1 MTNDVTGNARLEQL
15 RLTLDTFGADRTR
28 WPAQRRH
35 ELSQFIAASTEAQ
48 TLMADAAA
56 FDRLLDMAP
65 TLDGARQQALLD
77 SILKAAE
84 RTPRVVIENAPAV
97 RPPAVRSPTVRSI
110 ERRNVRRWGGG
121 AGAAL
126 AASLMLGIFAGQMG
140 TVSSF
145 ADDMAAM
152 AGFDASSSSQKVAQT
167 DDSGG
172 YFEEDLL

>member
-1 MTNDVTGNARLEQL
+1 MTNDVTENARLEQL
-15 RLTLDTFGADRTR
+15 RLTLDTYGADRTR

-35 ELSQFIAASTEAQ
+35 ELSQFIAASVEAQ
-48 TLMADAAA
+48 KLIADATA
-56 FDRLLDMAP
+56 FDRLLDLAP

-84 RTPRVVIENAPAV
+84 RTPRVVIENAPAT
-97 RPPAVRSPTVRSI
+97 RPVQRS
-110 ERRNVRRWGGG
+110 NVWRWGGG

-145 ADDMAAM
+145 ADDMAAF
-152 AGFDASSSSQKVAQT
+152 AGWDTSASTQQVAQT